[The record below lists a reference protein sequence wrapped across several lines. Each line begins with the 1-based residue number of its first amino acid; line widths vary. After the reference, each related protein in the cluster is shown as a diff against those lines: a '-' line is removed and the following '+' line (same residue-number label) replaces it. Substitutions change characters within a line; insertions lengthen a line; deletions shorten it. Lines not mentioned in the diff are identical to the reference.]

1 MKETI
6 PWVEKYRPTHFDEI
20 ILDDLTKHMLE
31 NIVKQKKFPN
41 ILFYGP
47 PGTGKTTTIV
57 NLINYFQTYH
67 NQRNNSLIIHQ
78 NASDE
83 RGVDVIR
90 NHLFNF
96 VNSKGLFSDGIKF
109 IILDEVDYM
118 TKNAQQALKYL
129 INSYHEN
136 VRLCLICNY
145 ISKIDESVKNEFIT
159 VRFNRVPE
167 EKIFDFIKDISIK
180 ENIKL
185 SDKSIYSIINLYQS
199 DIRSMINY
207 LQANQHNL
215 SEVKILNDNV
225 LSDFINKIILNDHSK
240 NLKIF
245 NQISNEYY
253 LNKKNLLLR
262 LFKFLIG
269 KSKIPIKS
277 KLLDM
282 MEFAVHN
289 SNNNNF
295 YIEYSLCKLKE
306 IITEQ

>member
-129 INSYHEN
+129 INNYHEN

-269 KSKIPIKS
+269 KSNIPIKS

>member
-1 MKETI
+1 MKEAI
-6 PWVEKYRPTHFDEI
+6 PWVEKYRPNHFDEI

-31 NIVKQKKFPN
+31 NIVKEKKFPN

-57 NLINYFQTYH
+57 NLINYFQSYH
-67 NQRNNSLIIHQ
+67 NQQNNSLIIHQ

-96 VNSKGLFSDGIKF
+96 VNSKGLFDDGIKF

-129 INSYHEN
+129 INDYHEN

-167 EKIFDFIKDISIK
+167 KKIFDFIKDISIK

-185 SDKSIYSIINLYQS
+185 SDKSIYSVIKLYKS
-199 DIRSMINY
+199 DIRSMINF
-207 LQANQHNL
+207 LQANQNNIKDL
-215 SEVKILNDNV
+215 KILNESV
-225 LSDFINKIILNDHSK
+225 LKKFIDKLTSNDSKK

-245 NQISNEYY
+245 NNIAKEYC
-253 LNKKNLLLR
+253 LNKKNLMLS
-262 LFKFLIG
+262 LFKFLIE
-269 KSKIPIKS
+269 KSIIPITS
-277 KLLDM
+277 KLLNM
-282 MEFAVHN
+282 MEFVVHN
-289 SNNNNF
+289 SNNNIS
-295 YIEYSLCKLKE
+295 YIEYSLFKLKE
-306 IITEQ
+306 LMTEQ

>member
-1 MKETI
+1 MKEAI
-6 PWVEKYRPTHFDEI
+6 PWVEKYRPNHFDEI

-31 NIVKQKKFPN
+31 NIVKEKKFPN

-57 NLINYFQTYH
+57 NLINYFQSYH
-67 NQRNNSLIIHQ
+67 NQQNNSLIIHQ

-96 VNSKGLFSDGIKF
+96 VNSKGLFDDGIKF

-129 INSYHEN
+129 INDYHEN

-167 EKIFDFIKDISIK
+167 KKIFDFIKDISVK

-185 SDKSIYSIINLYQS
+185 SDKSIYSVIKLYKS
-199 DIRSMINY
+199 DIRSMINF
-207 LQANQHNL
+207 LQANQNNIKDL
-215 SEVKILNDNV
+215 KILNESV
-225 LSDFINKIILNDHSK
+225 
-240 NLKIF
+240 
-245 NQISNEYY
+245 
-253 LNKKNLLLR
+253 
-262 LFKFLIG
+262 
-269 KSKIPIKS
+269 
-277 KLLDM
+277 
-282 MEFAVHN
+282 
-289 SNNNNF
+289 
-295 YIEYSLCKLKE
+295 
-306 IITEQ
+306 